1 MSLSSVRTPT
11 LINSEDILP
20 AISGCFDRLSGLQWG
35 LIENGI
41 WDSDVQ
47 VALADMITDVIQSVS
62 ASTIKTLLLGGQDQL
77 NDASFQ
83 TSLSIAVTKISPIL
97 GNSLSTSFAAALNV
111 THEECDSAVELT
123 QMVEEE
129 ISNKVNSGWVLVPE
143 NPESIYV
150 TRKITNIKNLR
161 CMVSH
166 AFSYLKRYKG
176 KLSCLCMK
184 TLPSSFSSSV
194 ESLES
199 KLSEMGT
206 IKEISM
212 DLMRWSTD
220 REISKDDEDCHMML
234 HDEDDAD
241 KAAADIVNVLIAN
254 IQYPDTE
261 DITLSEK
268 CSSPKPAFDVDLVIK
283 KVKDFFASC
292 ALIIKPDEV
301 KQHFFRFAK
310 KEFEK
315 MNSELKDQVKKSK
328 GYLTFHRQQA
338 NSAESESA
346 DSRKSVH
353 MNPSEVPRK
362 SPTLETTV
370 KSSSPL
376 KFRTVMPVMDKLFSK
391 LTQAGHLDLTSK
403 EIEMFSREL
412 TDKVYDHV
420 ESTYPAP
427 TMQMGKSLSES
438 DMSKTSQGEC
448 NVPSAPKVPYV
459 LVEDS
464 VERFLQNLLFWLEN
478 ETLTQTIIND
488 KISGAVEDIVR
499 VLTSSKE
506 EVMIGPDAGET
517 SDRLFISQS
526 SPVTDLTNQP
536 VCVSAEHPDLVSN
549 TSENPEEERSE
560 TLVSLYAKLIAN
572 QFSTLLAT
580 RIAQKLHKNTRN
592 LLDPGK
598 LDLVIN
604 HLTELVLSEVRC
616 TKSLEILK
624 NNRVKLVKAT
634 AEGLIKEFGSPDKF
648 FNVMISEES
657 SFDGTILKHLAM
669 NLSDQASV
677 SHTEPTEGQSQPAT
691 SENPEEERS
700 ETLVSLY
707 AKLIAHQF
715 STLLATRI
723 AQKLHKNTR
732 NLLDPGKLDLV
743 INHLTDLILSEVRCT
758 KSLEILKNN
767 RVKLVKATA
776 EGLIKEFGSPDKFFN
791 VMISE
796 DSSFDGTIL
805 KHLAM
810 NLGDQASVSHTEPT
824 EGQSQPATSENAE
837 EERSETL
844 VSLYAKLIAHQF
856 STLLATR
863 IAQKLHKNTRNLL
876 DPGKLDLVINHL
888 TDLVLSEV
896 RCTESLDFL
905 HNNLLKLVKATAEG
919 LIKEFGSP
927 DKFFDV
933 MISEDSSFDDTIL
946 KHLAINLGVF
956 MNPPKKSKL
965 ARFFSA
971 VLKAFKKPFSRCFKG
986 STDD

>member
-1 MSLSSVRTPT
+1 MSLSCVRTPT
-11 LINSEDILP
+11 PINSEDILP

-62 ASTIKTLLLGGQDQL
+62 ASTIKTKILGGQDQL

-97 GNSLSTSFAAALNV
+97 GNTLSTSFAAALNV

-143 NPESIYV
+143 NPDSIYV

-161 CMVSH
+161 SMVSH

-176 KLSCLCMK
+176 KLSCLCMR
-184 TLPSSFSSSV
+184 TLPSSFSSSN

-212 DLMRWSTD
+212 ALMRWSTD
-220 REISKDDEDCHMML
+220 REISKDDEDCHIELQPMEEKESDEFAEAEEKAQSDVETILNNLNYL

-254 IQYPDTE
+254 IQYPDAE

-292 ALIIKPDEV
+292 SLIIKPDEV

-328 GYLTFHRQQA
+328 GFFTFQRQQA
-338 NSAESESA
+338 NSAESERA
-346 DSRKSVH
+346 DARKSVH

-438 DMSKTSQGEC
+438 DMSKTSQGDC
-448 NVPSAPKVPYV
+448 NVPSAPEVPYV
-459 LVEDS
+459 LVGDS

-499 VLTSSKE
+499 VLTPSKE
-506 EVMIGPDAGET
+506 EVMVGPDAGET
-517 SDRLFISQS
+517 SDRLFTSQS

-549 TSENPEEERSE
+549 TSN
-560 TLVSLYAKLIAN
+560 
-572 QFSTLLAT
+572 
-580 RIAQKLHKNTRN
+580 
-592 LLDPGK
+592 
-598 LDLVIN
+598 
-604 HLTELVLSEVRC
+604 
-616 TKSLEILK
+616 
-624 NNRVKLVKAT
+624 
-634 AEGLIKEFGSPDKF
+634 
-648 FNVMISEES
+648 
-657 SFDGTILKHLAM
+657 
-669 NLSDQASV
+669 DQASV

-691 SENPEEERS
+691 SEKTEEELS
-700 ETLVSLY
+700 ETLVSPDDR
-707 AKLIAHQF
+707 LIANQF
-715 STLLATRI
+715 STLLVMRLSR
-723 AQKLHKNTR
+723 KLPQNII
-732 NLLDPGKLDLV
+732 NLLDTEKIDLAT
-743 INHLTDLILSEVRCT
+743 NHLTELVLSEVRRT

-776 EGLIKEFGSPDKFFN
+776 KGLIKEFGS
-791 VMISE
+791 S
-796 DSSFDGTIL
+796 
-805 KHLAM
+805 
-810 NLGDQASVSHTEPT
+810 
-824 EGQSQPATSENAE
+824 
-837 EERSETL
+837 
-844 VSLYAKLIAHQF
+844 
-856 STLLATR
+856 
-863 IAQKLHKNTRNLL
+863 
-876 DPGKLDLVINHL
+876 
-888 TDLVLSEV
+888 
-896 RCTESLDFL
+896 
-905 HNNLLKLVKATAEG
+905 
-919 LIKEFGSP
+919 

-933 MISEDSSFDDTIL
+933 MISEDSSFYDTIL
-946 KHLAINLGVF
+946 NHLAINLGVF

-971 VLKAFKKPFSRCFKG
+971 VLKAFKKPFSCCFKG

>member
-11 LINSEDILP
+11 PINSEDILP
-20 AISGCFDRLSGLQWG
+20 AISVCFDRLSGLQWG

-62 ASTIKTLLLGGQDQL
+62 ASTIKTSILGGQDQL

-212 DLMRWSTD
+212 ALMRWSTD
-220 REISKDDEDCHMML
+220 REISKDDEDCHIELQPVEEKESDEFAEAEEKARNDIETILNSLNYL

-254 IQYPDTE
+254 IQYPDAE

-338 NSAESESA
+338 NSAESERA

-427 TMQMGKSLSES
+427 MMQMGKSLSES

-517 SDRLFISQS
+517 SDRLFTSQS

-549 TSENPEEERSE
+549 TSN
-560 TLVSLYAKLIAN
+560 
-572 QFSTLLAT
+572 
-580 RIAQKLHKNTRN
+580 
-592 LLDPGK
+592 
-598 LDLVIN
+598 
-604 HLTELVLSEVRC
+604 
-616 TKSLEILK
+616 
-624 NNRVKLVKAT
+624 
-634 AEGLIKEFGSPDKF
+634 
-648 FNVMISEES
+648 
-657 SFDGTILKHLAM
+657 
-669 NLSDQASV
+669 DQASV
-677 SHTEPTEGQSQPAT
+677 SHSEPTEGQSQPAT
-691 SENPEEERS
+691 SEKTEEERS

-723 AQKLHKNTR
+723 AEKLH
-732 NLLDPGKLDLV
+732 
-743 INHLTDLILSEVRCT
+743 E
-758 KSLEILKNN
+758 
-767 RVKLVKATA
+767 
-776 EGLIKEFGSPDKFFN
+776 
-791 VMISE
+791 
-796 DSSFDGTIL
+796 
-805 KHLAM
+805 
-810 NLGDQASVSHTEPT
+810 
-824 EGQSQPATSENAE
+824 
-837 EERSETL
+837 
-844 VSLYAKLIAHQF
+844 
-856 STLLATR
+856 
-863 IAQKLHKNTRNLL
+863 NTRNLL

-933 MISEDSSFDDTIL
+933 MISEDSSFDGTIL
-946 KHLAINLGVF
+946 KHLAMNLGDQASVSHTEPTEGQSQPATSEKTEEELSETLVSPDDRLIANQF
-956 MNPPKKSKL
+956 STLLVMRIARKLPKTIKHLLDTEKIDFATNHLTELVLSEVRRTKSLEILKNNSVKLVKATAKGLIKEFGSSEKSKEFAKKSVWTSL
-965 ARFFSA
+965 SCPDEEEVQTLFFANS
-971 VLKAFKKPFSRCFKG
+971 FDY
-986 STDD
+986 DDLDD

>member
-1 MSLSSVRTPT
+1 MYRPRSSLSESFLETDFQRNCSEAKSLTMSLSSVRTPT
-11 LINSEDILP
+11 PINSEAILP

-62 ASTIKTLLLGGQDQL
+62 ASTIKTSILGGQDQL
-77 NDASFQ
+77 NDASQ
-83 TSLSIAVTKISPIL
+83 TSLSRAVTKISPIL

-111 THEECDSAVELT
+111 IHEECDSAVELT

-143 NPESIYV
+143 NPDSIYV

-176 KLSCLCMK
+176 KLSCLCMRGA
-184 TLPSSFSSSV
+184 LPSSFSSSD
-194 ESLES
+194 ESLEN

-212 DLMRWSTD
+212 ALMRWSTD
-220 REISKDDEDCHMML
+220 RAISKDDEECHIELQPMEEKESDEFAEAEEKAQSDVETILNNLNYL

-241 KAAADIVNVLIAN
+241 KTAADIVNVLIAN
-254 IQYPDTE
+254 IQYPDAE

-328 GYLTFHRQQA
+328 GFFTFQRQQA
-338 NSAESESA
+338 NSPESERA
-346 DSRKSVH
+346 DSRKSEH

-412 TDKVYDHV
+412 TENVYDHV

-427 TMQMGKSLSES
+427 I
-438 DMSKTSQGEC
+438 SKTSQGDC
-448 NVPSAPKVPYV
+448 NEPSAPDVVYV
-459 LVEDS
+459 LVGDS

-499 VLTSSKE
+499 VLTPSKE
-506 EVMIGPDAGET
+506 EVMTGPDAGET
-517 SDRLFISQS
+517 SDRLFTSQS

-536 VCVSAEHPDLVSN
+536 VCVRAEHPDLVSN
-549 TSENPEEERSE
+549 TSN
-560 TLVSLYAKLIAN
+560 Y
-572 QFSTLLAT
+572 
-580 RIAQKLHKNTRN
+580 
-592 LLDPGK
+592 
-598 LDLVIN
+598 
-604 HLTELVLSEVRC
+604 
-616 TKSLEILK
+616 
-624 NNRVKLVKAT
+624 
-634 AEGLIKEFGSPDKF
+634 
-648 FNVMISEES
+648 
-657 SFDGTILKHLAM
+657 
-669 NLSDQASV
+669 QASV

-691 SENPEEERS
+691 SEKTEEELS
-700 ETLVSLY
+700 ETLVSPDDR
-707 AKLIAHQF
+707 LIAHQF
-715 STLLATRI
+715 SVFLVMRI
-723 AQKLHKNTR
+723 ATKLPQNII
-732 NLLDPGKLDLV
+732 NLLDTKKIDLATNHLSDLV
-743 INHLTDLILSEVRCT
+743 LSEVRRT

-776 EGLIKEFGSPDKFFN
+776 K
-791 VMISE
+791 
-796 DSSFDGTIL
+796 
-805 KHLAM
+805 
-810 NLGDQASVSHTEPT
+810 
-824 EGQSQPATSENAE
+824 
-837 EERSETL
+837 
-844 VSLYAKLIAHQF
+844 
-856 STLLATR
+856 
-863 IAQKLHKNTRNLL
+863 
-876 DPGKLDLVINHL
+876 
-888 TDLVLSEV
+888 
-896 RCTESLDFL
+896 
-905 HNNLLKLVKATAEG
+905 G

-933 MISEDSSFDDTIL
+933 MISEDSSFYDTIL

-971 VLKAFKKPFSRCFKG
+971 VLKAFKKPFSCCFKG

>member
-1 MSLSSVRTPT
+1 MYRPRSSLSESFLKTDFQSNCSETKSLTMSVFNVRIPIHIT
-11 LINSEDILP
+11 SEAILP
-20 AISGCFDRLSGLQWG
+20 AISGCFDRLSGLQWEI
-35 LIENGI
+35 IENGI

-62 ASTIKTLLLGGQDQL
+62 ASIIKTLLLGGQDQL

-83 TSLSIAVTKISPIL
+83 TYLSVAVTKISPIL

-111 THEECDSAVELT
+111 THEECASAVKLT

-150 TRKITNIKNLR
+150 TRKITNIKKLR

-166 AFSYLKRYKG
+166 AFSCLKKYKG
-176 KLSCLCMK
+176 KLSCLCMR
-184 TLPSSFSSSV
+184 TLPSSFSSSD

-212 DLMRWSTD
+212 ALMRWSTD
-220 REISKDDEDCHMML
+220 REISKDDEDCHIELQPMEEKESDEFAEAEEKAQSDVETILNNLHL

-254 IQYPDTE
+254 IQYPDAE

-292 ALIIKPDEV
+292 TLIIKPDEV

-315 MNSELKDQVKKSK
+315 LNCELKDHLKKSK
-328 GYLTFHRQQA
+328 GFFTFQRQQA
-338 NSAESESA
+338 NSAESERA

-420 ESTYPAP
+420 ESTYPGP
-427 TMQMGKSLSES
+427 I
-438 DMSKTSQGEC
+438 SKTSQGDC
-448 NVPSAPKVPYV
+448 NVPSAPDVVYV

-517 SDRLFISQS
+517 SDRLFTSQS

-549 TSENPEEERSE
+549 TSNDQASVSHTEHTEGQSQPATSEKTEEELSE
-560 TLVSLYAKLIAN
+560 TSVLPYAAKLVAI
-572 QFSTLLAT
+572 QFSNRLFMTM
-580 RIAQKLHKNTRN
+580 AQKCHKNTRN
-592 LLDPGK
+592 VLDIEK
-598 LDLVIN
+598 IDLAIN
-604 HLTELVLSEVRC
+604 HLSHLVLSEVRC
-616 TKSLEILK
+616 TESLEILK

-634 AEGLIKEFGSPDKF
+634 AKGLIKEFGSPDKF
-648 FNVMISEES
+648 FAVM
-657 SFDGTILKHLAM
+657 T
-669 NLSDQASV
+669 
-677 SHTEPTEGQSQPAT
+677 
-691 SENPEEERS
+691 
-700 ETLVSLY
+700 
-707 AKLIAHQF
+707 
-715 STLLATRI
+715 
-723 AQKLHKNTR
+723 
-732 NLLDPGKLDLV
+732 
-743 INHLTDLILSEVRCT
+743 
-758 KSLEILKNN
+758 
-767 RVKLVKATA
+767 
-776 EGLIKEFGSPDKFFN
+776 
-791 VMISE
+791 SE
-796 DSSFDGTIL
+796 DSSF
-805 KHLAM
+805 
-810 NLGDQASVSHTEPT
+810 
-824 EGQSQPATSENAE
+824 
-837 EERSETL
+837 
-844 VSLYAKLIAHQF
+844 Y
-856 STLLATR
+856 
-863 IAQKLHKNTRNLL
+863 
-876 DPGKLDLVINHL
+876 
-888 TDLVLSEV
+888 
-896 RCTESLDFL
+896 
-905 HNNLLKLVKATAEG
+905 
-919 LIKEFGSP
+919 
-927 DKFFDV
+927 
-933 MISEDSSFDDTIL
+933 DTIL
-946 KHLAINLGVF
+946 KHLAINLSVF

-971 VLKAFKKPFSRCFKG
+971 VLKAFKKPFSWSFKG